1 MYYKSLELMK
11 IEGRR
16 KRKKFRRTI
25 SVINKS
31 NLRVLNRFSRIL
43 SWLLPGLVIKRW
55 MLTSGIG
62 VITSLLGIAIW
73 TNLRPLYW
81 IIEIFFWIMNSI
93 TSILPVSLLGPLVLL
108 IGILLIGV
116 GQNRSINSIQKALV
130 PQKNTFLVDALRV
143 KSKLS
148 KGPNIVA
155 IGGGTGLS
163 TLLKGLKNY
172 SSNISA
178 IVTVTDDG
186 GSSGVLRKQ
195 LGVQPPGDLRNC
207 LAALSNEE
215 PMLTRLFQYRFS
227 RGDGLEGHTFG
238 NLFLSALTT
247 ITGSLEKAVQASSKV
262 LSVQGQVIPATGID
276 VMLWAELD
284 NGEKIFGESLI
295 SKSTKPIIRIG
306 CLPENPPALP
316 AAIESIKEADL
327 IILGPGSLF
336 TSLLPNFLVPE
347 IVEALLNSNAPKIY
361 ISNLMTQPGETDGLD
376 VFQHVKSIERQ
387 LLNFGVNTR
396 IFNSILSQGEFER
409 SSLIDYYRSRGA
421 EPVICN
427 KGQLISD
434 GYYVLQAPLYSKKI
448 TPTLRH
454 DSRRLARAVI
464 LMYRKL
470 KKKS

>member
-1 MYYKSLELMK
+1 MK
-11 IEGRR
+11 IKRR
-16 KRKKFRRTI
+16 RIRRTFSTI
-25 SVINKS
+25 KKS
-31 NLRVLNRFSRIL
+31 NLDLLNRFFRIL

-55 MLTSGIG
+55 MITSAVGL
-62 VITSLLGIAIW
+62 ITSLLGLMIW

-81 IIEIFFWIMNSI
+81 LIETFFWVMTGL
-93 TSILPVSLLGPLVLL
+93 TSIIPVTLLGPFIFIIGLLL
-108 IGILLIGV
+108 IGL

-130 PQKNTFLVDALRV
+130 PQKDTFLVDALRV
-143 KSKLS
+143 KSRLS

-186 GSSGVLRKQ
+186 GSSGLLRKQ
-195 LGVQPPGDLRNC
+195 LGVQPPGDIRNC

-215 PMLTRLFQYRFS
+215 PTLTRLFQYRFS
-227 RGDGLEGHTFG
+227 GGSGLEGHSFG

-247 ITGSLEKAVQASSKV
+247 ITGSLEQAVQASSKV

-276 VMLWAELD
+276 VMLWAELND
-284 NGEKIFGESLI
+284 GEKIFGESLI
-295 SKSTKPIIRIG
+295 SQSLKPISRIG

-316 AAIESIKEADL
+316 AALDAIKEADL
-327 IILGPGSLF
+327 IILGPGSLY
-336 TSLLPNFLVPE
+336 TSLLPNLLVPQ
-347 IVEALLNSNAPKIY
+347 IVEALLQNNAPKIY

-376 VFQHVKSIERQ
+376 VYQHIKSIEKQ
-387 LLNFGVNTR
+387 LFNFGVNTR
-396 IFNSILSQGEFER
+396 IFNAILSQGEFEQ
-409 SSLIDYYRSRGA
+409 SSLIDYYQSRGA

-427 KGQLISD
+427 KKRLISE
-434 GYYVLQAPLYSKKI
+434 GYYVLQAPLYSKRI

-454 DSRRLARAVI
+454 DSRRLSRAVMF
-464 LMYRKL
+464 LYRKI
-470 KKKS
+470 KKSNQ

>member
-1 MYYKSLELMK
+1 MRVD
-11 IEGRR
+11 GRR
-16 KRKKFRRTI
+16 KRKRIKRNI
-25 SVINKS
+25 SMIKKS
-31 NLRVLNRFSRIL
+31 NLELLNKLIRIL

-55 MLTSGIG
+55 MITSAIG
-62 VITSLLGIAIW
+62 LITSLLGIAIW

-81 IIEIFFWIMNSI
+81 LIEIFFWLMTGL
-93 TSILPVSLLGPLVLL
+93 TSIFPVSLLGPF
-108 IGILLIGV
+108 ILLIGLLLIGL

-130 PQKNTFLVDALRV
+130 PQKDTFLVDALRV

-163 TLLKGLKNY
+163 TLLKGLKSY

-186 GSSGVLRKQ
+186 GSSGMLRRQ
-195 LGVQPPGDLRNC
+195 LGVQPPGDIRNC

-215 PMLTRLFQYRFS
+215 PILTRLFQYRFS
-227 RGDGLEGHTFG
+227 GGSDLEGHTFG

-262 LSVQGQVIPATGID
+262 LAVQGQVIPATGTD
-276 VMLWAELD
+276 VMLWAELED
-284 NGEKIFGESLI
+284 GEKIFGESI
-295 SKSTKPIIRIG
+295 IGKSSKPISRIG

-316 AAIESIKEADL
+316 NALDAIKEADL
-327 IILGPGSLF
+327 IVLGPGSLF
-336 TSLLPNFLVPE
+336 TSLLPNLLVPE
-347 IVEALLNSNAPKIY
+347 IVEALLKNDAPKIY

-376 VFQHVKSIERQ
+376 VYQHIKSIEKQ
-387 LLNFGVNTR
+387 LFNFGVKTR
-396 IFNSILSQGEFER
+396 IFNSILCQGEFER
-409 SSLIDYYRSRGA
+409 TSLIDYYRSRGA

-427 KGQLISD
+427 KRELIEE
-434 GYYVLQAPLYSKKI
+434 GYNVLQAPLYSKRI

-454 DSRRLARAVI
+454 DSRRLSRAVMF
-464 LMYRKL
+464 LYRKI
-470 KKKS
+470 KKAN

>member
-1 MYYKSLELMK
+1 MK
-11 IEGRR
+11 IKG
-16 KRKKFRRTI
+16 KRKKKRLRRTI
-25 SVINKS
+25 SVIKKS
-31 NLRVLNRFSRIL
+31 NLGILNRLLRIL

-55 MLTSGIG
+55 MITSGIG

-81 IIEIFFWIMNSI
+81 LIEIFFGVMNTI
-93 TSILPVSLLGPLVLL
+93 TRIIPVSLLGPTVLL
-108 IGILLIGV
+108 VGILLIGV

-130 PQKNTFLVDALRV
+130 PQKDTFLVDALRV

-195 LGVQPPGDLRNC
+195 LGVQPPGDIRNC

-247 ITGSLEKAVQASSKV
+247 ITGSLERAVQASSKV

-276 VMLWAELD
+276 VMLWAELVS
-284 NGEKIFGESLI
+284 GEKIFGESLI
-295 SKSTKPIIRIG
+295 SKSMQPINRIG
-306 CLPENPPALP
+306 CIPENPPALP
-316 AAIESIKEADL
+316 AALEAIREADL
-327 IILGPGSLF
+327 IVLGPGSLF
-336 TSLLPNFLVPE
+336 TSLLPNLLVPE
-347 IVEALLNSNAPKIY
+347 IVEALLKNKSPKIY

-376 VFQHVKSIERQ
+376 VFQHIKSIERQ
-387 LLNFGVNTR
+387 LFNFGVNTR

-427 KGQLISD
+427 KGRLISD
-434 GYYVLQAPLYSKKI
+434 GYDVLQAPLYSKKI

-464 LMYRKL
+464 AMYRKL
-470 KKKS
+470 KRNT

>member
-1 MYYKSLELMK
+1 MRIK
-11 IEGRR
+11 GN
-16 KRKKFRRTI
+16 RKKKRLRRTI
-25 SVINKS
+25 SVIKKS
-31 NLRVLNRFSRIL
+31 NLGILNRLLRIL

-55 MLTSGIG
+55 MITSGIG

-81 IIEIFFWIMNSI
+81 LIEIFFGVMNTI
-93 TSILPVSLLGPLVLL
+93 TRIIPVSLLGPTVLL
-108 IGILLIGV
+108 VGILLIGV

-130 PQKNTFLVDALRV
+130 PQKDTFLVDALRV

-195 LGVQPPGDLRNC
+195 LGVQPPGDIRNC

-247 ITGSLEKAVQASSKV
+247 ITGSLERAVQASSKV

-276 VMLWAELD
+276 VMLWAELVS
-284 NGEKIFGESLI
+284 GEKIFGESLI
-295 SKSTKPIIRIG
+295 SKSMQPINRIG
-306 CLPENPPALP
+306 CIPENPPALP
-316 AAIESIKEADL
+316 AALEAIREADL
-327 IILGPGSLF
+327 IVLGPGSLF
-336 TSLLPNFLVPE
+336 TSLLPNLLVPE
-347 IVEALLNSNAPKIY
+347 IVEALLKNKSPKIY

-376 VFQHVKSIERQ
+376 VFQHIKSIERQ
-387 LLNFGVNTR
+387 LFNFGVNTR

-427 KGQLISD
+427 KGRLISD
-434 GYYVLQAPLYSKKI
+434 GYDVLQAPLYSKKI

-464 LMYRKL
+464 AMYRKL
-470 KKKS
+470 KKNS

>member
-1 MYYKSLELMK
+1 MK
-11 IEGRR
+11 VEGKR

-25 SVINKS
+25 AVIKKS
-31 NLRVLNRFSRIL
+31 NLEILNRFLRIL

-55 MLTSGIG
+55 MITSGIG
-62 VITSLLGIAIW
+62 LITSLLGIAIW

-81 IIEIFFWIMNSI
+81 LIEIFFWVMNSL
-93 TSILPVSLLGPLVLL
+93 TSILPVSLLGPIILF
-108 IGILLIGV
+108 IGILLIGL

-130 PQKNTFLVDALRV
+130 PQKDTFLVEALRV
-143 KSKLS
+143 KSRLS

-186 GSSGVLRKQ
+186 GSSGVLRRQ
-195 LGVQPPGDLRNC
+195 LGVQPPGDIRNC

-276 VMLWAELD
+276 VMLWAEL
-284 NGEKIFGESLI
+284 NSGEKIFGESLI
-295 SKSTKPIIRIG
+295 SKSMKPISRIG
-306 CLPENPPALP
+306 CIPENPPALP
-316 AAIESIKEADL
+316 AALESIREADL
-327 IILGPGSLF
+327 IVLGPGSLF
-336 TSLLPNFLVPE
+336 TSLLPNLLVPE
-347 IVEALLNSNAPKIY
+347 IVEALLNNKSPKIY

-376 VFQHVKSIERQ
+376 VLQHIKSIERQ
-387 LLNFGVNTR
+387 LLNFGVNKR
-396 IFNSILSQGEFER
+396 IFNSVLSQGEFER

-427 KGQLISD
+427 KGRLISD
-434 GYYVLQAPLYSKKI
+434 GYNVLQAPLYSKKI

-464 LMYRKL
+464 AMYRKL
-470 KKKS
+470 KKNS

>member
-1 MYYKSLELMK
+1 MK
-11 IEGRR
+11 IKG
-16 KRKKFRRTI
+16 KRKKKRLRRTI
-25 SVINKS
+25 SVIKKS
-31 NLRVLNRFSRIL
+31 NLGILNRLLRIL

-55 MLTSGIG
+55 MITSGIG

-81 IIEIFFWIMNSI
+81 LIEIFFGVMNTI
-93 TSILPVSLLGPLVLL
+93 TRIIPVSLLGPTVLL
-108 IGILLIGV
+108 VGILLIGV

-130 PQKNTFLVDALRV
+130 PQKDTFLVDALRV

-195 LGVQPPGDLRNC
+195 LGVQPPGDIRNC

-247 ITGSLEKAVQASSKV
+247 ITGSLERAVQASSKV

-276 VMLWAELD
+276 VMLWAELVS
-284 NGEKIFGESLI
+284 GEKIFGESLI
-295 SKSTKPIIRIG
+295 SKSIQPINRIG
-306 CLPENPPALP
+306 CIPENPPALP
-316 AAIESIKEADL
+316 AALEAIREADL
-327 IILGPGSLF
+327 IVLGPGSLF
-336 TSLLPNFLVPE
+336 TSLLPNLLVPE
-347 IVEALLNSNAPKIY
+347 IVEALLKNKSPKIY

-376 VFQHVKSIERQ
+376 VFQHIKSIERQ
-387 LLNFGVNTR
+387 LFNFGVNTR

-427 KGQLISD
+427 KGRLISD
-434 GYYVLQAPLYSKKI
+434 GYYVLQAPLYSKRI

-470 KKKS
+470 KKTS

>member
-1 MYYKSLELMK
+1 MK
-11 IEGRR
+11 IKRR
-16 KRKKFRRTI
+16 RIRRTFSTI
-25 SVINKS
+25 KKS
-31 NLRVLNRFSRIL
+31 NLDLLNRFFRIL

-55 MLTSGIG
+55 MITSAIG
-62 VITSLLGIAIW
+62 LITSLLGLMIW

-81 IIEIFFWIMNSI
+81 LIETFFWVMTGL
-93 TSILPVSLLGPLVLL
+93 TSIIPVTLLGPFIFIIGLLL
-108 IGILLIGV
+108 IGL

-130 PQKNTFLVDALRV
+130 PQKDTFLVDALRV
-143 KSKLS
+143 KSRLS

-186 GSSGVLRKQ
+186 GSSGLLRKQ
-195 LGVQPPGDLRNC
+195 LGVQPPGDIRNC

-215 PMLTRLFQYRFS
+215 PTLTRLFQYRFS
-227 RGDGLEGHTFG
+227 GGSGLEGHSFG

-247 ITGSLEKAVQASSKV
+247 ITGSLEQAVQASSKV

-276 VMLWAELD
+276 VMLWAELND
-284 NGEKIFGESLI
+284 GEKIFGESLI
-295 SKSTKPIIRIG
+295 SQSLKPISRIG

-316 AAIESIKEADL
+316 AALDAIKEADL
-327 IILGPGSLF
+327 IILGPGSLY
-336 TSLLPNFLVPE
+336 TSLLPNLLVPQ
-347 IVEALLNSNAPKIY
+347 IVEALLQNNAPKIY

-376 VFQHVKSIERQ
+376 VYQHIKSIEKQ
-387 LLNFGVNTR
+387 LFNFGVNTR
-396 IFNSILSQGEFER
+396 IFNAILSQGEFEQ
-409 SSLIDYYRSRGA
+409 SSLIDYYQSRGA

-427 KGQLISD
+427 KKRLISE
-434 GYYVLQAPLYSKKI
+434 GYYVLQAPLYSKRI

-454 DSRRLARAVI
+454 DSRRLSRAVMF
-464 LMYRKL
+464 LYRKI
-470 KKKS
+470 KKSNQ

>member
-1 MYYKSLELMK
+1 MRIK
-11 IEGRR
+11 GN
-16 KRKKFRRTI
+16 RKKKRLRRTI
-25 SVINKS
+25 SVIKKS
-31 NLRVLNRFSRIL
+31 NLGILNRLLRIL

-55 MLTSGIG
+55 MITSGIG

-81 IIEIFFWIMNSI
+81 LIEIFFGVMNTI
-93 TSILPVSLLGPLVLL
+93 TRIIPVSLLGPTVLL
-108 IGILLIGV
+108 VGILLIGV

-130 PQKNTFLVDALRV
+130 PQKDTFLVDALRV

-195 LGVQPPGDLRNC
+195 LGVQPPGDIRNC

-276 VMLWAELD
+276 VMLWAELVS
-284 NGEKIFGESLI
+284 GEKIFGESLI
-295 SKSTKPIIRIG
+295 SKSMQPINRIG
-306 CLPENPPALP
+306 CIPENPPALP
-316 AAIESIKEADL
+316 AALEAIREADL
-327 IILGPGSLF
+327 IVLGPGSLF
-336 TSLLPNFLVPE
+336 TSLLPNLLVPE
-347 IVEALLNSNAPKIY
+347 IVEALLKNKSPKIY

-376 VFQHVKSIERQ
+376 VFQHIKSIERQ
-387 LLNFGVNTR
+387 LFNFGVNTR

-427 KGQLISD
+427 KGRLISD
-434 GYYVLQAPLYSKKI
+434 GYDVLQAPLYSKKI

-464 LMYRKL
+464 AMYRKL
-470 KKKS
+470 KKNS

>member
-1 MYYKSLELMK
+1 MK
-11 IEGRR
+11 IEGKR
-16 KRKKFRRTI
+16 KRKKFRRTVSLI
-25 SVINKS
+25 KKS
-31 NLRVLNRFSRIL
+31 NLGILNRVLRIL

-55 MLTSGIG
+55 MITSGVG
-62 VITSLLGIAIW
+62 LITSLLGIAIW

-81 IIEIFFWIMNSI
+81 LIGIFFGLMNSI
-93 TSILPVSLLGPLVLL
+93 TSILPVSLLGPIVLL

-130 PQKNTFLVDALRV
+130 PQKDTFLVDALRV
-143 KSKLS
+143 TSKLS

-195 LGVQPPGDLRNC
+195 LGVQPPGDIRNC

-215 PMLTRLFQYRFS
+215 PILTRLFQYRFS

-284 NGEKIFGESLI
+284 SGEKIFGESLI
-295 SKSTKPIIRIG
+295 SKSIKPINRIG
-306 CLPENPPALP
+306 CIPENPPALP
-316 AAIESIKEADL
+316 AALDSIREADL

-336 TSLLPNFLVPE
+336 TSLLPNLLVPE
-347 IVEALLNSNAPKIY
+347 IVEALLKNKSPKIY

-376 VFQHVKSIERQ
+376 VFQHIKSIERQ
-387 LLNFGVNTR
+387 LFNFGVNTR
-396 IFNSILSQGEFER
+396 IFNSILSQAEFER

-427 KGQLISD
+427 KGRLISQ
-434 GYYVLQAPLYSKKI
+434 GYNVLQAPLYSKRI

-464 LMYRKL
+464 TMYRKL
-470 KKKS
+470 KKNS

>member
-1 MYYKSLELMK
+1 MK
-11 IEGRR
+11 IEGQ
-16 KRKKFRRTI
+16 RKKKRFRRTI
-25 SVINKS
+25 SVIRKS
-31 NLRVLNRFSRIL
+31 NLKILNRFLRIL
-43 SWLLPGLVIKRW
+43 SWLLPGLVFKRW
-55 MLTSGIG
+55 MFTSGIG
-62 VITSLLGIAIW
+62 LITSLLGIAIW
-73 TNLRPLYW
+73 TNLSPLYW
-81 IIEIFFWIMNSI
+81 LIEIFFGVMNSI
-93 TSILPVSLLGPLVLL
+93 TSILPISLLGPIVLFT
-108 IGILLIGV
+108 GILLIGV

-130 PQKNTFLVDALRV
+130 PQKDTFLVDALRV

-148 KGPNIVA
+148 RGPNIVA

-195 LGVQPPGDLRNC
+195 LGVQPPGDIRNC

-262 LSVQGQVIPATGID
+262 LSVQGQVIPSTGMD

-284 NGEKIFGESLI
+284 SGEKIFGESLI
-295 SKSTKPIIRIG
+295 SKSAIPINRIG
-306 CLPENPPALP
+306 CIPENPPALP
-316 AAIESIKEADL
+316 AAIESIRDADL
-327 IILGPGSLF
+327 IVLGPGSLF
-336 TSLLPNFLVPE
+336 TSLLPNLLIPE
-347 IVEALLNSNAPKIY
+347 IVEALLKNKSPKIY

-376 VFQHVKSIERQ
+376 VFQHIKSIERQ
-387 LLNFGVNTR
+387 LFNFGVNTR
-396 IFNSILSQGEFER
+396 IFNSILSQVEFER

-421 EPVICN
+421 EPVICD
-427 KGQLISD
+427 KGKLISD
-434 GYYVLQAPLYSKKI
+434 GYNVLQAPLYSKRI

-454 DSRRLARAVI
+454 DSRRLSRAVMA
-464 LMYRKL
+464 MYRKL
-470 KKKS
+470 KRDS